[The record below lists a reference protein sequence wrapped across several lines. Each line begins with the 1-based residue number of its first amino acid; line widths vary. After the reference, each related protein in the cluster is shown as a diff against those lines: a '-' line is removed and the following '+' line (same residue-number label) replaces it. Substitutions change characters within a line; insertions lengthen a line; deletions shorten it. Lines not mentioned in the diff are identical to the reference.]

1 MTKALQV
8 FAQIK
13 KVDEAQRLVYGRAA
27 QEEVDK
33 SDEVMDYASSKPHF
47 ANWSAEVAKDSG
59 NRSLGNVRAMHGKIA
74 AGKLT
79 AIEFNDA
86 EKAVDV
92 VAKIVDDAEWKK
104 VLEGVYTGFSIGG
117 SYVGTPTVEKV
128 EGKDVKRYT
137 AKPNELS
144 LVDRPCIPSAKFFE
158 VRKADGSAEQVEFKE
173 GPADPVEVTGTDA
186 EVIAFGKMLNE
197 SELTMADAIDLLKGG
212 MPAFLEAKKKKKGA
226 KEGEEEAKEGEEGP
240 AKDKEGEEEE
250 EVAEKNT
257 PATLRKGVYDCG
269 YFTSALQA
277 LVCLKKNAAYEA
289 MKEGDNSAIPA
300 KLDACVALV
309 GEVFKAFIDEV
320 MKESKAGTEA
330 ETAGMFAL
338 AEQAEGLRKSFEGE
352 PLLKLAAPEALAKL
366 APQPTTDTAA
376 LEKMVQ
382 DAITPLSKQLG
393 EAQATI
399 KKLESMPA
407 APRIALMAVTKGQD
421 LGTVEDTVKT
431 APVRDYA
438 GKENEVASLIKGL
451 HQSGGAPVFSVSPL
465 RKV

>member
-1 MTKALQV
+1 MTKALHV

-27 QEEVDK
+27 QEVVDK

-47 ANWSAEVAKDSG
+47 ASWSADVAKDSG
-59 NRSLGNVRAMHGKIA
+59 NLSLGNVRAMHGKVA

-86 EKAVDV
+86 EKAIDV
-92 VAKIVDDAEWKK
+92 VAKVVDDAEWKK

-117 SYVGTPTVEKV
+117 SYVGTPTVEKMD
-128 EGKDVKRYT
+128 GRDVKRYT
-137 AKPNELS
+137 AKPSELS

-158 VRKADGSAEQVEFKE
+158 VRKADGVTEQVEFKE
-173 GPADPVEVTGTDA
+173 APADPVEVTGTDA
-186 EVIAFGKMLNE
+186 EVIAFGKMLNDA
-197 SELTMADAIDLLKGG
+197 SLTMADAIELLKGG
-212 MPAFLEAKKKKKGA
+212 MPAFLAAKKKKGEKKDGEEGETA
-226 KEGEEEAKEGEEGP
+226 EEEAAEGETKEGEEAT
-240 AKDKEGEEEE
+240 
-250 EVAEKNT
+250 EKNT
-257 PATLRKGVYDCG
+257 PVSLRKGVYDCG

-289 MKEGDNSAIPA
+289 MREGDSSPIPG

-330 ETAGMFAL
+330 EETKGMFAL
-338 AEQAEGLRKSFEGE
+338 AQQAEDLRKSFDGE
-352 PLLKLAAPEALAKL
+352 PLLKLAGEATLAKL
-366 APQPTTDTAA
+366 APPAADNSA
-376 LEKMVQ
+376 LEKMVA
-382 DAITPLSKQLG
+382 DAIAPLAKQLDD
-393 EAQATI
+393 AAKTI
-399 KKLESMPA
+399 KKLEAMPA

-421 LGTVEDTVKT
+421 LGTEEEVAKVE
-431 APVRDYA
+431 PVRDRA

-465 RKV
+465 RK